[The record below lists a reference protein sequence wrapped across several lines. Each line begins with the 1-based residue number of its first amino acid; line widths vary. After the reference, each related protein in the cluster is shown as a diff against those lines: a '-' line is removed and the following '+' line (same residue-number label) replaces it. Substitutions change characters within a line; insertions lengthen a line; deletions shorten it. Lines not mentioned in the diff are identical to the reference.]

1 MKALTLIKQA
11 EQDSSNSGFN
21 PAYGLYG
28 AGAVTGINAG
38 VVGHGIKKDIN
49 YYTKHMEK
57 VKNPES
63 KKIYEEIINENKPK
77 LKTPIGVAIGA
88 AGLIGSGAY
97 LQHKQK
103 QQGKE
108 QKGSNIPSLIYGA
121 GAAAG
126 IGTGVMYHN
135 SAKEHKESQQKEIDM
150 QQKKITGYKQEL
162 QKAQNELDESLKK
175 YNTPLGDIPTKIHQV
190 QRDRDA
196 VYDQIDKAKEKVENG
211 GDRKELDELI
221 NKEKEMTK
229 QVAHLQDGEFFHQV
243 SKPAIKDTI
252 KGNEGLINMANSR
265 IEQTKNSKPYIK
277 LHTKLLGAG
286 AIGLLGAGAYLQ
298 HRQNQNKG

>member
-1 MKALTLIKQA
+1 MRALTLIKQA

-28 AGAVTGINAG
+28 AGA
-38 VVGHGIKKDIN
+38 
-49 YYTKHMEK
+49 
-57 VKNPES
+57 
-63 KKIYEEIINENKPK
+63 
-77 LKTPIGVAIGA
+77 
-88 AGLIGSGAY
+88 
-97 LQHKQK
+97 
-103 QQGKE
+103 
-108 QKGSNIPSLIYGA
+108 
-121 GAAAG
+121 AAG
-126 IGTGVMYHN
+126 IGAGVMYHN

-196 VYDQIDKAKEKVENG
+196 VYDQINKAKEKVENG

-243 SKPAIKDTI
+243 SKPLEEDII
-252 KGNEGLINMANSR
+252 KGKEGSINIANNIINKS
-265 IEQTKNSKPYIK
+265 KNSKPYIK

-286 AIGLLGAGAYLQ
+286 AVGLIGAGAYLQ